1 LEDRR
6 CFVIIDKAGL
16 VKDSLYVSG
25 LSVYPIELL
34 DGITPVLF
42 DGGVTCA
49 GRLYADAIRTVLGE
63 REPEIVFISHVHWDH
78 CGAVSYLK
86 DAFPSMKVAM
96 SPKAGKILKRRN
108 AVLQMESLNAAVRS
122 IIASLPE
129 VDPVQLIDKPFQPF
143 EADME
148 LKDGQ
153 IIELGQGLTVEV
165 LSTPGHTRDHTSYY
179 IPEKKFLIASEAS
192 GCLDATGAVIV
203 EFLADYDLYLSSLKR
218 LAELPVEILCQGHR
232 LVFVGRDEVR
242 AFFDRSLKAT
252 THFKNRV
259 CELLDAEGRSVEN
272 VVMQIKAEQYD
283 SNAGIKQPEVPYLI
297 NLRAQVAHLA
307 EKAGWSGT
315 PQGL

>member
-1 LEDRR
+1 
-6 CFVIIDKAGL
+6 
-16 VKDSLYVSG
+16 
-25 LSVYPIELL
+25 
-34 DGITPVLF
+34 
-42 DGGVTCA
+42 
-49 GRLYADAIRTVLGE
+49 
-63 REPEIVFISHVHWDH
+63 
-78 CGAVSYLK
+78 
-86 DAFPSMKVAM
+86 
-96 SPKAGKILKRRN
+96 
-108 AVLQMESLNAAVRS
+108 
-122 IIASLPE
+122 
-129 VDPVQLIDKPFQPF
+129 LIDKPFQPF

-259 CELLDAEGRSVEN
+259 CELLDAEGRSLEN

>member
-1 LEDRR
+1 M
-6 CFVIIDKAGL
+6 IINTAGL
-16 VKDSLYVSG
+16 VKDRFYVSG

-34 DGITPVLF
+34 DGMVPVLF

-49 GRLYADAIRTVLGE
+49 GRLYADAIRIVLGE

-78 CGAVSYLK
+78 CGAVSCLK
-86 DAFPSMKVAM
+86 DVFPSMKVAM
-96 SPKAGKILKRRN
+96 SPKAGEILKRRN
-108 AVLQMESLNAAVRS
+108 AILQMKKLNTEVRS
-122 IIASLPE
+122 IVAALPE
-129 VDPVQLIDKPFQPF
+129 VDPARLIDKSFQPF

-165 LSTPGHTRDHTSYY
+165 LSTPGHTRDHMSYY
-179 IPEKKFLIASEAS
+179 IPEKKILIASEAC
-192 GCLDATGAVIV
+192 GCLDGNDGVIV

-232 LVFVGRDEVR
+232 LVIVGRDEVQ
-242 AFFDRSLKAT
+242 AFFNRSLKAT

-259 CELLDAEGRSVEN
+259 YQLLEAEGSSLES

-283 SNAGIKQPEVPYLI
+283 MDTGIKQPEVPYLI

-307 EKAGWSGT
+307 EKTGSLGNRS
-315 PQGL
+315 

>member
-1 LEDRR
+1 
-6 CFVIIDKAGL
+6 VIIDTAGL
-16 VKDSLYVSG
+16 VKDGFYVSG

-49 GRLYADAIRTVLGE
+49 ARLYADAIRAVLGNK
-63 REPEIVFISHVHWDH
+63 EPEIIFVSHVHWDH
-78 CGAVSYLK
+78 CGAVSCLK

-96 SPKAGKILKRRN
+96 SPKAGEILKRPN
-108 AVLQMESLNAAVRS
+108 AVLQMESLNAVVRP
-122 IIASLPE
+122 IVAALPKI
-129 VDPVQLIDKPFQPF
+129 DSVQLIDKPFQPF

-153 IIELGQGLTVEV
+153 IIELGQGLAVEV
-165 LSTPGHTRDHTSYY
+165 LATPGHTRDHVSYY
-179 IPEKKFLIASEAS
+179 IPGRKVLIASEAS

-232 LVFVGRDEVR
+232 LVFVGRNEVR
-242 AFFDRSLKAT
+242 AFFDRSIRAT
-252 THFKNRV
+252 IHFRNRV
-259 CELLDAEGRSVEN
+259 CQLLEAEARSLEN

-283 SNAGIKQPEVPYLI
+283 TNTGIKQPEVPYLI
-297 NLRAQVAHLA
+297 NLRAQVEHLA
-307 EKAGWSGT
+307 EKIGWTGM
-315 PQGL
+315 PQG